1 MNELKEYIVDQM
13 IKYKKLHDDLFYNEE
28 TIIDMKEDTMEDCI
42 LYEGIVEGLAIA
54 LEKLK
59 KIESK

>member
-13 IKYKKLHDDLFYNEE
+13 ISYKKLHDDLFYNEE
-28 TIIDMKEDTMEDCI
+28 TIIDMKEDIMEDCI
-42 LYEGIVEGLAIA
+42 LYEGIIEGLAIA
-54 LEKLK
+54 LENLK

>member
-1 MNELKEYIVDQM
+1 MNELKDYIVDQM
-13 IKYKKLHDDLFYNEE
+13 IRYKKLHDDLFYNEE
-28 TIIDMKEDTMEDCI
+28 TIAAMKEDTMEDCI